1 MVNHIAIKKAIR
13 NGLKSKSILTED
25 DAREIAKQ
33 YITEEEEDFE
43 ITLAISSLLPRKI
56 NRIVFCSKVTHSWF
70 ADDVVHIVYVD
81 DFGRMWSKSTG
92 NIKGDIPIRE
102 VNGQFIVD
110 KLGGM
115 VWNSDDGVKF
125 VCEYRTNIDELSLA
139 INPQTFIG

>member
-13 NGLKSKSILTED
+13 NGLKSKFILT
-25 DAREIAKQ
+25 
-33 YITEEEEDFE
+33 
-43 ITLAISSLLPRKI
+43 
-56 NRIVFCSKVTHSWF
+56 
-70 ADDVVHIVYVD
+70 VYVD